1 MNNLIKIENGQ
12 ITVAQEFL
20 EEFKALNQARLRA
33 EMLEK
38 ELKAELLHAMEE
50 YGIKKWSNDYFQATY
65 IAETE
70 RSSVDTK
77 RLKEELP
84 DIAEEYSR
92 TSKVK
97 SSVRV
102 SFND

>member
-1 MNNLIKIENGQ
+1 MKLITITNGQ
-12 ITVAQEFL
+12 LTVADEFL
-20 EEFKALNQARLRA
+20 DKFKALNQARLQA
-33 EMLEK
+33 EMMEK
-38 ELKAELLHAMEE
+38 ELKQELLQAMENHN
-50 YGIKKWSNDYFQATY
+50 IKKWSNDYFQATY
-65 IAETE
+65 VGETE

-84 DIAEEYSR
+84 DIAEEYSK

-97 SSVRV
+97 PSVRV

>member
-84 DIAEEYSR
+84 DIAEEY
-92 TSKVK
+92 
-97 SSVRV
+97 
-102 SFND
+102 

>member
-1 MNNLIKIENGQ
+1 MTKLVKVKDGQ
-12 ITVAQEFL
+12 ITIVPEQLQKLQQYQAIKL
-20 EEFKALNQARLRA
+20 EA

-38 ELKAELLHAMEE
+38 ELKQELLAAMESH
-50 YGIKKWSNDYFQATY
+50 GIKKWSNDYFQATY
-65 IAETE
+65 VGETE
-70 RSSVDTK
+70 RTSIDTK

-84 DIAEEYSR
+84 DIAEEYSK

-97 SSVRV
+97 PSVRV

>member
-1 MNNLIKIENGQ
+1 MTKLVKVEDGQ
-12 ITVAQEFL
+12 ITIVPAQLQKLQQYQEIKL
-20 EEFKALNQARLRA
+20 KA

-65 IAETE
+65 IGETE
-70 RSSVDTK
+70 RSSIDSK
-77 RLKEELP
+77 RLKAELP
-84 DIAEEYSR
+84 DIAEEYTK

>member
-1 MNNLIKIENGQ
+1 MNELVKVENGN
-12 ITVAQEFL
+12 ITIVPEELQRLKQYQEIKL
-20 EEFKALNQARLRA
+20 KA

-38 ELKAELLHAMEE
+38 EIKQQLLIAMETN
-50 YGIKKWSNDYFQATY
+50 GIKKWSNDVFNAIYV
-65 IAETE
+65 AETQ
-70 RSSVDTK
+70 RTSIDTK

-84 DIAEEYSR
+84 EIAEEYSK
-92 TSKVK
+92 TSNVK

>member
-1 MNNLIKIENGQ
+1 MNELVKVENGN
-12 ITVAQEFL
+12 ITIVPEELQRLKQYQEIKL
-20 EEFKALNQARLRA
+20 KA

-38 ELKAELLHAMEE
+38 EIKQQLLIAMENN
-50 YGIKKWSNDYFQATY
+50 GIKKWSNDVFNAIYV
-65 IAETE
+65 AETQ
-70 RSSVDTK
+70 RTSIDTK

-84 DIAEEYSR
+84 DIAEEYSK
-92 TSKVK
+92 TSNVK

>member
-1 MNNLIKIENGQ
+1 MSGLIKIENGQ
-12 ITVAQEFL
+12 ITVANEFL
-20 EEFKALNQARLRA
+20 EEFKALNHARLQA
-33 EMLEK
+33 EMMEK
-38 ELKAELLHAMEE
+38 ELKQELLKAMELH
-50 YGIKKWSNDYFQATY
+50 GIKKWSNDYFQATY
-65 IAETE
+65 VAETE

-84 DIAEEYSR
+84 DIAEEYSK

-97 SSVRV
+97 PSVRV

>member
-1 MNNLIKIENGQ
+1 MTKLVKVEDGQ
-12 ITVAQEFL
+12 ITIVPEQMQKLQQYQAIKL
-20 EEFKALNQARLRA
+20 EA

-84 DIAEEYSR
+84 DIAEEYSKK
-92 TSKVK
+92 SKVK

>member
-1 MNNLIKIENGQ
+1 MNELVKVENGN
-12 ITVAQEFL
+12 ITIVPEELQRLKQYQEIKL
-20 EEFKALNQARLRA
+20 KA

-38 ELKAELLHAMEE
+38 EIKQQLLIAMENN
-50 YGIKKWSNDYFQATY
+50 GIKKWSNDVFNAIYV
-65 IAETE
+65 AETQ
-70 RSSVDTK
+70 RTSIDTN

-84 DIAEEYSR
+84 DIAEEYSK
-92 TSKVK
+92 TSNVK

>member
-33 EMLEK
+33 EMMEK
-38 ELKAELLHAMEE
+38 ELKQELRQAMEE

-65 IAETE
+65 IGETE
-70 RSSVDTK
+70 RTSVDTK

-97 SSVRV
+97 PSVRV

>member
-1 MNNLIKIENGQ
+1 MNNLIKITDGQ

-20 EEFKALNQARLRA
+20 EEFKALNQARIKA
-33 EMLEK
+33 EMMEK

-50 YGIKKWSNDYFQATY
+50 YGIKKWSNDFFQATY

-70 RSSVDTK
+70 RTSLDSK
-77 RLKEELP
+77 RLKTELP
-84 DIAEEYSR
+84 DIAEEYSK